1 MNDLVNISNG
11 WAAVIQSPWLM
22 VGITVAGFQ
31 IGVSVYKHSKH
42 SPLLQPVLIGL
53 LVTIS
58 ALLALGISFSQYRQG
73 ADMIYQL
80 LGPVTVA
87 LAVPMYTRL
96 AYIRRSAFAVVT
108 ALIIGGGMA
117 TLSAI
122 AFMWLADADTAML
135 ATTSTKS
142 ITGAIAMQVAEG
154 IGGYGALAAVIV
166 LVTGVAGAVVAPWLF
181 SWLKIESDA
190 AQGFAL
196 GVAAHA
202 VGTARAFEISET
214 AGAFAALGMSLMGMV
229 CAVVIPLIYSLL

>member
-1 MNDLVNISNG
+1 MNINVYDG
-11 WAAVIQSPWLM
+11 WETVIQSPWLM
-22 VGITVAGFQ
+22 VGITIAGFQ
-31 IGVSVYKHSKH
+31 IGSALYKRSHH

-53 LVTIS
+53 LITIAALVT
-58 ALLALGISFSQYRQG
+58 LDISFAEYRSG

-96 AYIRRSAFAVVT
+96 AYIRRSAVAVIT
-108 ALIIGGGMA
+108 ALTLGGSLA
-117 TLSAI
+117 VLSAVG
-122 AFMWLADADTAML
+122 FMWVAGADAAML

-181 SWLKIESDA
+181 KRLDIESEA

-202 VGTARAFEISET
+202 IGTARAFEISET

-229 CAVVIPLIYSLL
+229 CAIAIPLIASAL